1 MKLNISI
8 DGVNVVDQQLDLCV
22 ALPQVNLMCPLKM
35 GSHTLSIS
43 VDLPDSIP
51 SVSLY
56 STSCTLFFGAKNAPN
71 FLLFIFLGACD
82 WVPVYG

>member
-51 SVSLY
+51 SVSLH
-56 STSCTLFFGAKNAPN
+56 
-71 FLLFIFLGACD
+71 
-82 WVPVYG
+82 